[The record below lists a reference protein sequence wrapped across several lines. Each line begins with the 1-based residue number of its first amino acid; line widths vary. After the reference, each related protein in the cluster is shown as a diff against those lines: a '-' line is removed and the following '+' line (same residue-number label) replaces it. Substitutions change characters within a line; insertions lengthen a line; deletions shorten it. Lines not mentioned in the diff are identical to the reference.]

1 MLLCSCNI
9 RPTFHL
15 IPLWSWRRRER
26 VAVRFWGKNF
36 RIFSLPNRFNI
47 LRNAGENNTQ
57 HNRKEE
63 EISSPFLCWR
73 RNQKSREKRR
83 RRRNFAVCSVWWWL
97 AWLVGDPSWRW
108 RPMIAN
114 GHPISSWPRNK
125 YSWSLSLSLSLC
137 VYIVYIHTST
147 LCWKRVPEAFWFFSL
162 FSSFC
167 RIWRRG
173 GKRKFFN
180 TCFLPSCLEFG

>member
-1 MLLCSCNI
+1 VE
-9 RPTFHL
+9 
-15 IPLWSWRRRER
+15 ER

-36 RIFSLPNRFNI
+36 QIFSLPNRFNI
-47 LRNAGENNTQ
+47 LRNAGENNT
-57 HNRKEE
+57 HKKRNFIAVFVLKKEPKE
-63 EISSPFLCWR
+63 G
-73 RNQKSREKRR
+73 KK
-83 RRRNFAVCSVWWWL
+83 RRNFAVCSVWWWL

-125 YSWSLSLSLSLC
+125 YSWSLFLSFSLC
-137 VYIVYIHTST
+137 ILYIDIYIYIHTCSK
-147 LCWKRVPEAFWFFSL
+147 LAPYVKKEKMKKSARSL
-162 FSSFC
+162 LVFLSLSSFC

-180 TCFLPSCLEFG
+180 TCFFTSASSLDNYNARLF